1 MSYAPAI
8 GILVVLGAL
17 VGVSKMAKA
26 KGAGTPQPASGLQ
39 GTPVES
45 VEHAGVHQYAVQR
58 WPVQPDG
65 LAYVFV
71 KFKDAPGSHGV
82 TFSEGPGPGQQVQR
96 KLVHAFGPT
105 EVTNVIRAEWL
116 VQA

>member
-1 MSYAPAI
+1 MSYAPVI
-8 GILVVLGAL
+8 GILAVLGA
-17 VGVSKMAKA
+17 VVAVRTAKA
-26 KGAGTPQPASGLQ
+26 RSSSSGPQPASGLQ

-45 VEHAGVHQYAVQR
+45 VEQAGVHQYVVQR

-65 LAYVFV
+65 LSYAFV
-71 KFKDAPGSHGV
+71 KFKDAPGAHGV

-116 VQA
+116 IQA